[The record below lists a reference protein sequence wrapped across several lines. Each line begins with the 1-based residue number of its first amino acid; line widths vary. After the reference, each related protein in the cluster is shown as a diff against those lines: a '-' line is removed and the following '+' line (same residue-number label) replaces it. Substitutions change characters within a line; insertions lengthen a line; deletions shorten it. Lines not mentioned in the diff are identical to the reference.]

1 MTGVQTCAL
10 PIFDPATRTFQ
21 ALRIKVNDELGE
33 LQRGLAAAER
43 LLNPGGWLAVVAFH
57 SLEDREVKTFLR
69 QRAGEADRGSRH
81 RPDTGVRRAPS
92 FRLASRKA
100 LKPTDSEIRL
110 NPRARSARLRA
121 AQRTDAPAWGLEARP

>member
-1 MTGVQTCAL
+1 
-10 PIFDPATRTFQ
+10 
-21 ALRIKVNDELGE
+21 
-33 LQRGLAAAER
+33 
-43 LLNPGGWLAVVAFH
+43 VVSFH

-81 RPDTGVRRAPS
+81 RPEIGTRRAPS

-100 LKPTDSEIRL
+100 LKPSDSEIRL

-121 AQRTDAPAWGLEARP
+121 AQRTDAPAWDTEVRA